1 MNPMET
7 KKRKKPFAAN
17 SASVK
22 RLTAE
27 GWCVGAVEQ
36 VIPHTFIKRDF
47 FGFADLIAV
56 SPTRGIMAVQV
67 TGGESSSN
75 ALARIRKIKAEP
87 RAGIWLAAGGRI
99 QVHSWQG
106 KGNERECFVT
116 NIVKEEI
123 A

>member
-1 MNPMET
+1 MEAP
-7 KKRKKPFAAN
+7 KVKRKKPFAAN

-22 RLTAE
+22 KLE
-27 GWCVGAVEQ
+27 QDGWCVGAVEQ

-106 KGNERECFVT
+106 KGNVRECYIT
-116 NIVKEEI
+116 NIVKEESK
-123 A
+123 